1 MPYVSRWAE
10 LRHGFRVCF
19 SVLTGMNA
27 ASTKKIKNTVLKT
40 QGFVLSLSEGKTLL
54 L

>member
-1 MPYVSRWAE
+1 
-10 LRHGFRVCF
+10 
-19 SVLTGMNA
+19 MNA